1 MHCSACFADGVGD
14 PLSSFLSFLACFRS
28 LSLGSNSST
37 DSGPELR
44 EQATLAPRPQQFW
57 PNALNPGGLEAEP
70 PYQRMLLFRI
80 EPAVSNAARTVLP
93 HPEVWPEAQRLSAG
107 LRSASF

>member
-1 MHCSACFADGVGD
+1 MGD
-14 PLSSFLSFLACFRS
+14 RAL
-28 LSLGSNSST
+28 LGSNSST

-44 EQATLAPRPQQFW
+44 EQATPAPRPQQFW

-70 PYQRMLLFRI
+70 PYQKVFLFRI
-80 EPAVSNAARTVLP
+80 EPAVSDATRTGLP
-93 HPEVWPEAQRLSAG
+93 HPEVWPEAQRSAAG